1 MKELSKED
9 IPKNRVDTIEQFY
22 ILDYLKKN
30 ININEFKIYL
40 NSCNKVKVVD
50 KTEDILY
57 FNCDS
62 TTREITY
69 QEILKEIEYEKEI

>member
-9 IPKNRVDTIEQFY
+9 ILKNRVDTIEQFY

-40 NSCNKVKVVD
+40 ISRNKVKVVD

-57 FNCDS
+57 FNC
-62 TTREITY
+62 IPP
-69 QEILKEIEYEKEI
+69 QEK